1 MDGFTWVDGAVA
13 AVIVLSAIL
22 AYARG
27 FVREAM
33 SILGWIVAAVVA
45 FALAGPAVALVRE
58 GVRLIPQLGPLVA
71 ESCELSIIA
80 SFVIVFALTLLVVSV
95 FTPLLSGAVRD
106 SVLGPA
112 DRVMGF
118 LFGVLRG
125 LLLVLVAFVVYDRV
139 TVGSGVDAIDASR
152 SAGVYAR
159 MQGGIEPEIPE
170 NAPGWILDRYEGLV
184 GTCGAPVEPV
194 PASLPEN

>member
-27 FVREAM
+27 LVREVMA
-33 SILGWIVAAVVA
+33 ILGWIVAAAVA
-45 FALAGPAVALVRE
+45 FALAGPADAIVRE
-58 GVRLIPQLGPLVA
+58 GLRLIPGLGPTVA
-71 ESCELSIIA
+71 DSCELSIIA
-80 SFVIVFALTLLVVSV
+80 SFVVVFAVTLLLVSV

-112 DRVMGF
+112 DRVAGF

-125 LLLVLVAFVVYDRV
+125 GLLVLVAFVVYDRV
-139 TVGSGVDAIDASR
+139 TVGTGIAAIDASR
-152 SAGVYAR
+152 SAAVYAR
-159 MQGGIEPEIPE
+159 MSGAIEPEIPSD
-170 NAPGWILDRYEGLV
+170 APGWILASYESLV
-184 GTCGAPVEPV
+184 GTCGAPATTVPSAV
-194 PASLPEN
+194 PAG